1 MPTTYKFKIAERDQ
15 TFAFGMP
22 KAEEMEFDSTL
33 AIQLI
38 NTDTYTGEY
47 VVIPKAHEETVLETK
62 DKTMADDVTVR
73 KVPYYETSN
82 QTGTTIY
89 IASEVTNG

>member
-1 MPTTYKFKIAERDQ
+1 MPTTYKFTIAERDQ
-15 TFAFGMP
+15 TFSFGMP
-22 KAEEMEFDSTL
+22 KTEEMTFDSTL

-38 NTDTYTGEY
+38 NTDSYMGDY
-47 VVIPKAHEETVLETK
+47 VVIPKAHEEVILETK

-82 QTGTTIY
+82 QTGTTVY
-89 IASEVTNG
+89 IASEVSNG

>member
-15 TFAFGMP
+15 TFTFGMP
-22 KAEEMEFDSTL
+22 KAEEMVFDSTL

-38 NTDTYTGEY
+38 NTDTYTGDY
-47 VVIPKAHEETVLETK
+47 VIIPKAHEEVILETK
-62 DKTMADDVTVR
+62 DKTMADDVTVK

-82 QTGTTIY
+82 EVGTTIY
-89 IASEVTNG
+89 IASEVNNG

>member
-47 VVIPKAHEETVLETK
+47 VVIPKAHKETVLETK